1 MVVRGLDLVGE
12 GATRQVVDDA
22 VVAWTVVLGRA
33 AQAALYGSRSVVLG
47 PAICSSSN
55 VDYGEEG
62 KEQAGA
68 MGRKG
73 KSRAEPWEGRE
84 GEQQGGAMGKEGE
97 KQGQRRRRESV
108 EKKGRESNRVSRSEC
123 LPRPSSTCR
132 WDDTERSC
140 D

>member
-1 MVVRGLDLVGE
+1 MAVRGLDLVGE

-55 VDYGEEG
+55 VDYGKEG

-73 KSRAEPWEGRE
+73 KSRKT
-84 GEQQGGAMGKEGE
+84 EQQAGSM
-97 KQGQRRRRESV
+97 RLRHL
-108 EKKGRESNRVSRSEC
+108 C
-123 LPRPSSTCR
+123 HHTLT
-132 WDDTERSC
+132 
-140 D
+140 